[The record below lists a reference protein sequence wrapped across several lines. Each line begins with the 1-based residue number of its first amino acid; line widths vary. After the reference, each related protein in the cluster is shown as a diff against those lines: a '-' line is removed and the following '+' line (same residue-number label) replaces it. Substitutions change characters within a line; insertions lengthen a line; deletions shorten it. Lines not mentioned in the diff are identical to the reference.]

1 MARLQQTTNSRS
13 GKLLIVYSRY
23 FKLII
28 SLNITLSFFVFLS
41 AKNMLIENPYGVLPM
56 LIFFKLI
63 GYGSSVMAELVFQ
76 PERRIFFYNLR
87 LSYTRIFF
95 CMFLFDSLIFLTII
109 SVWMFLLN

>member
-13 GKLLIVYSRY
+13 GKLLIVYSRC

-41 AKNMLIENPYGVLPM
+41 AKNILIENPYGVLPM
-56 LIFFKLI
+56 LVFFKLI